1 MKIHFAATSRNQYSP
16 PVHECRSELIDGEIV
31 FTCTRCNY
39 RRGFNQATEMSWV
52 ENPNDWVQHIGS
64 HAGNSIDDYEN

>member
-1 MKIHFAATSRNQYSP
+1 MKVHFYTTKRPSP
-16 PVHECRSELIDGEIV
+16 SAPVHECRSELKDGEII

-39 RRGFNQATEMSWV
+39 RRGFNPATEMSWV
-52 ENPNDWVQHIGS
+52 ENPNDRVQHIGS